1 MGAITRGLANNIT
14 TAGRIAASGVNDATV
29 SAITSLAIGAT
40 DNTYHLVSSQTASS
54 SASISFTSGLDSTYD
69 VYVFR
74 FINIHPETDG
84 KNFEVDFSTDGGSNY
99 NLNKQTVFF
108 QAYHDEADVGGNEDV
123 AYNSSGDLQNTTG
136 GANLTR
142 FTGNDNDQSLEGEM
156 FLFNPSDTTFV
167 KHFKGRCMASANVN
181 MHQGEF
187 LAGYV
192 NTTSA
197 INAVKFS
204 FNSGD
209 IDSGTIK
216 LYGVRDV
223 SISGI

>member
-29 SAITSLAIGAT
+29 SAITSLAIGAI
-40 DNTYHLVSSQTASS
+40 DNTYHPVSSQTLSS
-54 SASISFTSGLDSTYD
+54 DATITFTGLDNTYD
-69 VYVFR
+69 VYAFK
-74 FINIHPETDG
+74 FIDIHPETDG
-84 KNFEVDFSTDGGSNY
+84 KNFLVDFSTDGGSTY

-108 QAYHDEADVGGNEDV
+108 QAFHDEVDAGGNEDV
-123 AYNSSGDLQNTTG
+123 AYNTSGDLQNTTG

-142 FTGNDNDQSLEGEM
+142 FTGNDNDQSLAGEM

-167 KHFKGRCMASANVN
+167 KHFKGRCMASANVD

-204 FNSGD
+204 MSSGD
-209 IDSGTIK
+209 LDSGIIK
-216 LYGVRDV
+216 LYGIRDV
-223 SISGI
+223 NISGI